1 MFFIGLRPE
10 ITLTAA
16 AGAVRMRPESC
27 AAQRTGEKT
36 GEKTFGNLKKVVDK
50 ASELWYYKSRS

>member
-36 GEKTFGNLKKVVDK
+36 FGNLRKVVDK